1 MSPPPN
7 IVRDCL
13 AFLCIAMAITTNIM
27 QICTK
32 MYDFYVKY
40 LSDNNPE
47 SGGGRERSP
56 SRTPSIPHL
65 PQHRGEST
73 PRPGHRSSA
82 RPPDVEHKS
91 APDVVSQILGCSER
105 DAPTARVGGLP
116 GLLRSSAGMVV
127 ICITNTAPD

>member
-1 MSPPPN
+1 MGGDDPPSAPPRSRTYPN
-7 IVRDCL
+7 
-13 AFLCIAMAITTNIM
+13 T
-27 QICTK
+27 
-32 MYDFYVKY
+32 
-40 LSDNNPE
+40 
-47 SGGGRERSP
+47 GGG
-56 SRTPSIPHL
+56 
-65 PQHRGEST
+65 GST

-116 GLLRSSAGMVV
+116 GLLRSSAGVVV

>member
-1 MSPPPN
+1 VGGDDPPSAPP
-7 IVRDCL
+7 R
-13 AFLCIAMAITTNIM
+13 
-27 QICTK
+27 
-32 MYDFYVKY
+32 
-40 LSDNNPE
+40 
-47 SGGGRERSP
+47 
-56 SRTPSIPHL
+56 SRTYPKN
-65 PQHRGEST
+65 RGEGT